1 MPGPL
6 VVITGASSGIGL
18 ALARAF
24 AREGNALLLIAR
36 HMKSVEGLSADR
48 TAYAE
53 ADVADYAGLE
63 RAIRGAERKFGETAC
78 LINNAGMADAR
89 AFTDVEPEAFGHEID
104 VNLKGVLNGIKAVI
118 ADMAARKSGTIINIS
133 SISDRKTSPVAV
145 GYTASKY
152 AVRAASE
159 SLREAVGMQG
169 VRVINVAP
177 AYIKT
182 NIHQG
187 MGISFE
193 EYCRLLGNPAF
204 LSAEELAEI
213 VLYCWK
219 LPPTIC
225 VRDIV
230 VAPTRSG
237 F

>member
-1 MPGPL
+1 MTGPL

-18 ALARAF
+18 ALSRAF
-24 AREGNALLLIAR
+24 AKEGNALLLIAR
-36 HMKSVEGLSADR
+36 HMTPVDGLPTDR
-48 TAYAE
+48 TAYAA
-53 ADVADYAGLE
+53 ADVADYAALE
-63 RAIRGAERKFGETAC
+63 DAIRDAEKKFGKTAC

-89 AFTDVEPEAFGHEID
+89 AFTDVEPEAFSHEID
-104 VNLKGVLNGIKAVI
+104 VNLKGVLNGTKVVI

-152 AVRAASE
+152 AVRAAGE

-169 VRVINVAP
+169 VRVVNVAP
-177 AYIKT
+177 AYVRT

-187 MGISFE
+187 ISISFE
-193 EYCRLLGNPAF
+193 EYCRILGNPDF
-204 LSAEELAEI
+204 LSAEELAEV

-225 VRDIV
+225 IRDIV

>member
-1 MPGPL
+1 MTGPI
-6 VVITGASSGIGL
+6 VVVTGASSGIGL

-24 AREGNALLLIAR
+24 ASEGHALLLIAR
-36 HMKSVEGLSADR
+36 HMKPLDDLPAER

-53 ADVADYAGLE
+53 ADVTDYAALE
-63 RAIRGAERKFGETAC
+63 AAIRSAEQEFGKTAC

-89 AFTDVEPEAFGHEID
+89 AFSDVEPEAFAREID
-104 VNLKGVLNGIKAVI
+104 VNLKGVLNGTKVVI
-118 ADMAARKSGTIINIS
+118 GDMAAAKSGTIINIS
-133 SISDRKTSPVAV
+133 SVSDRKTSPVAV

-152 AVRAASE
+152 AVRAAGE

-182 NIHQG
+182 NIHHG
-187 MGISFE
+187 MGVSFE
-193 EYCRLLGNPAF
+193 EYCRILGNPDF

-219 LPPTIC
+219 LPSTIC
-225 VRDIV
+225 IRDIV

>member
-1 MPGPL
+1 LPQPL

-24 AREGNALLLIAR
+24 AKEGHALLLIAR
-36 HMKSVEGLSADR
+36 EMKPIDGLAEQC
-48 TAYAE
+48 TAYACVDVTEYGALE
-53 ADVADYAGLE
+53 AAV
-63 RAIRGAERKFGETAC
+63 RGAEQKFGQTAC

-89 AFTDVEPEAFGHEID
+89 PFTEVEPQAYSHEID
-104 VNLKGVLNGIKAVI
+104 VNLKGVLNGTKVVL

-133 SISDRKTSPVAV
+133 SVSDRKTSPVAV

-152 AVRAASE
+152 AVRAAGE

-193 EYCRLLGNPAF
+193 EYCRLLGNPDF
-204 LSAEELAEI
+204 LSAEELAEV

-225 VRDIV
+225 IRDIV

>member
-1 MPGPL
+1 
-6 VVITGASSGIGL
+6 VIGD
-18 ALARAF
+18 
-24 AREGNALLLIAR
+24 
-36 HMKSVEGLSADR
+36 M
-48 TAYAE
+48 TA
-53 ADVADYAGLE
+53 AG
-63 RAIRGAERKFGETAC
+63 
-78 LINNAGMADAR
+78 
-89 AFTDVEPEAFGHEID
+89 
-104 VNLKGVLNGIKAVI
+104 
-118 ADMAARKSGTIINIS
+118 SGTIINIS
-133 SISDRKTSPVAV
+133 SVSDRKTSPVAV

-152 AVRAASE
+152 AVRATSE

-193 EYCRLLGNPAF
+193 EYCRLLGNPDF
-204 LSAEELAEI
+204 LSAEELAEV

-219 LPPTIC
+219 LPPAIC
-225 VRDIV
+225 IRDIV